1 MFTAPQ
7 YYPLDE
13 FTDGIMKD
21 YKKDEKF
28 SITLAKSEDFNPEKY
43 FDILSNNWK
52 LDYFPEKITEAHLM
66 CLGKPNK
73 LLKG

>member
-1 MFTAPQ
+1 
-7 YYPLDE
+7 
-13 FTDGIMKD
+13 MKD

-52 LDYFPEKITEAHLM
+52 LDKFPEKITEAHLM
-66 CLGKPNK
+66 CSGKPNK